1 MIEQPLTGRKLNG
14 YGKRPFVIAAIVI
27 GCTAVT
33 TAAFFAVL
41 AGVFLYSVKY
51 TDEYKCAISQIKNDR
66 QVKSILGEPI
76 EPGFFAFL
84 SSSRRNN
91 SERSAYF
98 QTSVFGPNASGTLYV
113 SSFRGRLGSNFQ
125 MSLKTNS
132 ESREIY
138 NGQYPCN

>member
-1 MIEQPLTGRKLNG
+1 MIEQPLTGQELNG
-14 YGKRPFVIAAIVI
+14 YGKRPFIIAAVVI
-27 GCTAVT
+27 GFIAVI
-33 TAAFFAVL
+33 TAALVAII

-51 TDEYKCAISQIKNDR
+51 TDEYKCAISQLKNDG
-66 QVKSILGEPI
+66 QVKNILGEPI

-84 SSSRRNN
+84 SSSRTNN

-98 QTSVFGPNASGTLYV
+98 QTSVSGPKDSGTLYV

-125 MSLKTNS
+125 MSLNTKS

-138 NGQYPCN
+138 NGLYPCK